1 MIINKNTVIRYTV
14 ALNTILPKRQNLIL
28 QRMEYY
34 YRITTIKLFLVR
46 LGDTTTLV
54 HDPETHND
62 ETPLQM
68 LAHKNEDLDVVLEH
82 EAVYVR
88 VTLIYTNNLV
98 T

>member
-1 MIINKNTVIRYTV
+1 MRTWSHSV
-14 ALNTILPKRQNLIL
+14 ALNTTLPKRQNLIL

-34 YRITTIKLFLVR
+34 YRITTIKLFLMR
-46 LGDTTTLV
+46 LGNTATLV

-68 LAHKNEDLDVVLEH
+68 LAYKNEDLDVVLEH
-82 EAVYVR
+82 EAVHVR
-88 VTLIYTNNLV
+88 VTLIYTNNSV